1 MRCAYL
7 IASGAVLVALA
18 GCMGAGRIQTL
29 PAKPAKPVLLSIT
42 ATPEGGI
49 TMGKD
54 DTERLMKYI
63 LELERGYGP

>member
-18 GCMGAGRIQTL
+18 GCGGLVRSDAM
-29 PAKPAKPVLLSIT
+29 PPKPAKPTLSSIA

-49 TMGKD
+49 TMDRD

-63 LELERGYGP
+63 LDLERGYGR